1 MGDSA
6 ILDASDNP
14 QNRARAQAITM
25 TIMTQCQVEDDSIIA
40 DLRPRA
46 SFARF
51 VFPLLCRMTWRKSS
65 LLFGIYD
72 ADLPTHD
79 SGLNSDIAG
88 CPKSADFVAKVENRT
103 TRKISPKLIFGLLC
117 RCVAFQRR

>member
-25 TIMTQCQVEDDSIIA
+25 TIMTQCQIENDSIIA

-72 ADLPTHD
+72 ADLPTSD
-79 SGLNSDIAG
+79 IRLNSDIAR
-88 CPKSADFVAKVENRT
+88 CPQITDIVAKVVN
-103 TRKISPKLIFGLLC
+103 SS
-117 RCVAFQRR
+117 